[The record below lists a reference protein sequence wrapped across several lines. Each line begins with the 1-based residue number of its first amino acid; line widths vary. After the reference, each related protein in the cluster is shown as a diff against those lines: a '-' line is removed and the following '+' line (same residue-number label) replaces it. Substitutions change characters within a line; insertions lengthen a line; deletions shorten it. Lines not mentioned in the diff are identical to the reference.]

1 MKDWQLLLILIM
13 LWIANDH
20 LQDISRK
27 MDTQVGLAE
36 QQVEQ
41 LKKDIFVLQEQEK
54 EIDEAN
60 KYKWIGT
67 ASYYSEDGCLGCSPT
82 LRMANGETFKD
93 TGYTIAFNWLPMNTW
108 VQVTNSD
115 TGDTT
120 YARVTD
126 TGGVNKLGRIADLS
140 PAVKDAIN
148 CSSLCKVKVERVT
161 Q

>member
-1 MKDWQLLLILIM
+1 MKNWQLLLLIIM

-67 ASYYSEDGCLGCSPT
+67 ASYYSVDGCVGCSPT
-82 LRMANGETFKD
+82 LTMANGEQFTD
-93 TGYTIAFNWLPMNTW
+93 EGYTVAFNWLPLNTW
-108 VQVTNSD
+108 VKVTNYD
-115 TGDTT
+115 TRDTT

-126 TGGVNKLGRIADLS
+126 TGGFNKLGRIVDLS
-140 PAVKDAIN
+140 PAVKNAIN
-148 CSSLCKVKVERVT
+148 CTDLCKVEVEKL
-161 Q
+161 

>member
-41 LKKDIFVLQEQEK
+41 LKKDVFVLQEQEK
-54 EIDEAN
+54 EIDAQNE
-60 KYKWIGT
+60 YRWIGT
-67 ASYYSEDGCLGCSPT
+67 ASYYSEAGCVGCSPT
-82 LRMANGETFKD
+82 LTMANGERFKD
-93 TGYTIAFNWLPMNTW
+93 SGYTVAFNWLPLESW
-108 VQVTNSD
+108 VKVTNFD

-126 TGGVNKLGRIADLS
+126 TGGFNRLGRIIDLS
-140 PAVKDAIN
+140 PTVKDAIN
-148 CSSLCKVKVERVT
+148 CGDLCKVKVERVK
-161 Q
+161 

>member
-54 EIDEAN
+54 EIDAQNE
-60 KYKWIGT
+60 YRWIGT
-67 ASYYSEDGCLGCSPT
+67 ASYYSEAGCVGCSPT
-82 LRMANGETFKD
+82 LTMYEGKFTPKQLVDLKVDELAEEAVSRIRIYATFD
-93 TGYTIAFNWLPMNTW
+93 IE
-108 VQVTNSD
+108 
-115 TGDTT
+115 
-120 YARVTD
+120 
-126 TGGVNKLGRIADLS
+126 
-140 PAVKDAIN
+140 
-148 CSSLCKVKVERVT
+148 VENI
-161 Q
+161 

>member
-1 MKDWQLLLILIM
+1 MKDWQLLLLIIM

-27 MDTQVGLAE
+27 MDIQVGLAE

-41 LKKDIFVLQEQEK
+41 LKQDINVQEEELK
-54 EIDEAN
+54 VIDEEN

-67 ASYYSEDGCLGCSPT
+67 ASYYSEAGCIGCSPNLT
-82 LRMANGETFKD
+82 MANGETFKD
-93 TGYTIAFNWLPMNTW
+93 SGFTVAFNWLPLESW
-108 VQVTNSD
+108 VKVTNSD

-126 TGGVNKLGRIADLS
+126 TGGFNRLGRIIDLS

-148 CSSLCKVKVERVT
+148 CNDLCKVKVEKL
-161 Q
+161 

>member
-1 MKDWQLLLILIM
+1 MKNWQIIALIFM

-27 MDTQVGLAE
+27 MDTQIGLAE

-54 EIDEAN
+54 EVDEEN
-60 KYKWIGT
+60 KYTWIGT
-67 ASYYSEDGCLGCSPT
+67 ASYYSEDGCVGCSPT
-82 LRMANGETFKD
+82 LTMANGERFLD
-93 TGYTIAFNWLPMNTW
+93 SGYTVAFNWLPLGSW
-108 VQVTNSD
+108 VKVTNFV
-115 TGDTT
+115 TRDTT

-126 TGGVNKLGRIADLS
+126 TGGFNKLGRIVDLS

-148 CSSLCKVKVERVT
+148 CGDLCKVKVERLK
-161 Q
+161 

>member
-41 LKKDIFVLQEQEK
+41 LKKDIFVLQEQEQ
-54 EIDEAN
+54 EVEEQLQ
-60 KYKWIGT
+60 YTWIGT
-67 ASYYSEDGCLGCSPT
+67 ASYYSEDGCVGCSENLT
-82 LRMANGETFKD
+82 MANGETFKD
-93 TGYTIAFNWLPMNTW
+93 SGYTVAFNWLPLGSW
-108 VQVTNSD
+108 VSVRNRYTD
-115 TGDTT
+115 DIT

-126 TGGVNKLGRIADLS
+126 TGGFNKLGRIIDLS
-140 PAVKDAIN
+140 PAVKDAISCN
-148 CSSLCKVKVERVT
+148 DLCEVEVKKL
-161 Q
+161 